1 MISSA
6 TLDTKGDKRVRA
18 CHRGYLS
25 LFLMFYLMAANANE
39 INAKVATDNL
49 SAEAVVTEEVL
60 SEQFLYAE
68 QWELTRSGE
77 SVLSLPPIKK
87 IIVGWLQNKQKKIQ
101 ILYPGGE
108 EGEFWVQELTDW
120 LVALGIPSRYMV
132 VVPGSGAD
140 DVIRL
145 ALIK

>member
-1 MISSA
+1 
-6 TLDTKGDKRVRA
+6 
-18 CHRGYLS
+18 
-25 LFLMFYLMAANANE
+25 MFYLMAANANE